1 MQFNVSQL
9 LREPIGSRRRY
20 RVDEPFAPQDDE
32 PRQVQVSGPVD
43 LLRTDSG
50 ILATA
55 SLESEASGQCDRCLQ
70 PVTYPVRMPVE
81 EEFIPTIDPVTGG
94 ALPAPEQPGAFT
106 IDDHHILDL
115 TDAARQA
122 WLLAAPMQTLCRED
136 CAGLC
141 PECGAD
147 RNQSTCACAE
157 PPADARWAALAAL
170 RGMSLN
176 GDKGQDK
183 GQ

>member
-1 MQFNVSQL
+1 VQFNVSQL
-9 LREPIGSRRRY
+9 LRESIGSRRRY
-20 RVDEPFAPQDDE
+20 VVDEPFAPQDDDPSE
-32 PRQVQVSGPVD
+32 VRGTGPVY

-50 ILATA
+50 ILATVA
-55 SLESEASGQCDRCLQ
+55 LESEASGQCDRCLKS
-70 PVTYPVRMPVE
+70 VTYPVHMVIE

-94 ALPAPEQPGAFT
+94 ALPPPDEPGAFT

-141 PECGAD
+141 PECGSD
-147 RNQSTCACAE
+147 RNNGACACEE
-157 PPADARWAALAAL
+157 PAVDARWAALASL

-176 GDKGQDK
+176 GEKES
-183 GQ
+183 